1 MTTIPV
7 LPVADFA
14 AAAKYYDEKLGFGLV
29 FEAGPT
35 YGGVARGADVLHLDG
50 VANAAAGK
58 VTCRI
63 EMTDVEALYAELEPR
78 GVIDPAE
85 PLRTMPWG
93 AKQFSV
99 LDVDGNRI
107 TFTTPT

>member
-7 LPVADFA
+7 LPVADFGA
-14 AAAKYYDEKLGFGLV
+14 AATFYRDRLGFTV
-29 FEAGPT
+29 AFEAGPA
-35 YGGVARGADVLHLDG
+35 YGGVLRGDDLVHLDG
-50 VANAAAGK
+50 VVNDAAGK

-63 EMTDVEALYAELEPR
+63 ETAGVEATYAELEPR

-85 PLRTMPWG
+85 PLRTTPWG

-99 LDVDGNRI
+99 LDLDGNRI
-107 TFTTPT
+107 TFTEPS

>member
-14 AAAKYYDEKLGFGLV
+14 VAAKFYEDKLGFQLA

-35 YGGVARGADVLHLDG
+35 YGGVVRGEDLLHLDG
-50 VANAAAGK
+50 AVNEAAGK

-63 EMTDVEALYAELEPR
+63 EITTVEELYTELEGR

-85 PLRTMPWG
+85 PLRTTPWG
-93 AKQFSV
+93 TKQFSAR
-99 LDVDGNRI
+99 DIDGNRI
-107 TFTTPT
+107 TFTTPH